1 MNVNN
6 MNTNNK
12 KKNLETFAVVAAIF
26 FLALVEFILHRKI
39 TFMMD
44 DNWYSTNLATG
55 TPLTCFKDILES
67 QVWHFNN
74 WGGRVITHGLLQLT
88 LMAGEFFCDILNI
101 LMTLCLTLMLCVITR
116 QCRPFWFLTGLTL
129 LTALNANIKMSM
141 YWQSGTANYVYATT
155 WILVYLWVYL
165 RQLQTPAVKPLPLV
179 NLWMPLL
186 GLITGWSNENMG
198 PASFLLSVAV
208 MLYLFKTA
216 GQKPALW
223 AITGSLTCLIGSCLV
238 ILAPGNFVRVSNLD
252 KMGPGETIYNRILSM
267 LCAGTDF
274 LFPAALLLVL
284 LLLIYT
290 SLLGERLQALHWFLL
305 GHAIL
310 SYGAMV
316 LSPHYPDRATF
327 GTLAVCI
334 CLMISIMADIVK
346 KHPAWKKYFFLL
358 IGCLWIYSLYTISL
372 EIYGTLFL

>member
-1 MNVNN
+1 MNKQ
-6 MNTNNK
+6 K
-12 KKNLETFAVVAAIF
+12 KTLETLAVIAAF
-26 FLALVEFILHRKI
+26 FLLILIEFILHRKI

-55 TPLTCFKDILES
+55 APLTGISDVLES
-67 QVWHFNN
+67 QLWHFFN

-88 LMAGEFFCDILNI
+88 LMAGELFCDILNI
-101 LMTLCLTLMLCVITR
+101 LMTLCLTLMLCVISG
-116 QCRPFWFLTGLTL
+116 QYRPFWFLTGLTL
-129 LTALNANIKMSM
+129 LTALNPNIKMSM

-155 WILVYLWVYL
+155 WILVFLWVYL
-165 RQLQTPAVKPLPLV
+165 RQIKSPEAKALPLV

-198 PASFLLSVAV
+198 PASFVLSIAV
-208 MLYLFKTA
+208 ILYLTKA
-216 GQKPALW
+216 VKCRLPLW
-223 AITGSLTCLIGSCLV
+223 TITGSLTCLVGSCLV

-252 KMGPGETIYNRILSM
+252 KMGLGETIYNRILSM

-274 LFPAALLLVL
+274 LFPVALLLVMLLFIYTL
-284 LLLIYT
+284 LLQ
-290 SLLGERLQALHWFLL
+290 EKLQVFHWFLL

-310 SYGAMV
+310 SYGAMI

-334 CLMISIMADIVK
+334 CLIISLMADIMR
-346 KHPAWKKYFFLL
+346 KHPIWKKYFYLL
-358 IGCLWIYSLYTISL
+358 TGCLWMYSLYTISL
-372 EIYGTLFL
+372 EIYGTFF